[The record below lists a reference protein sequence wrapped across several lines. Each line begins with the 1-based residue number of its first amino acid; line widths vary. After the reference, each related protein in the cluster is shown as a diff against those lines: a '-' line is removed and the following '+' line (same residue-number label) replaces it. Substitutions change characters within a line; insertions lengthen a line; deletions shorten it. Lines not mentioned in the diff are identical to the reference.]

1 MKTLRFCFMVM
12 LFITSISIHAQNT
25 RSTVSGTVVSP
36 DKIPLENVS
45 VSIEGTHYGAL
56 SDENGKFRFS
66 GPIGQYMLVVS
77 SLDHKPYKS
86 AVNLKRGESTFNIVL
101 TEKAHELTEVV
112 VEAGV
117 NRFSNKESEYIAR
130 LPLKN
135 LENPQVYSVIGKDLI
150 KEQIIVNFDDALKNS
165 PGIDKLWSS
174 TGRGGDGAAYFTIRG
189 FAVQPTMVNGLGGQ
203 TNGGL
208 DPANIE
214 RIEVLKG
221 PSGTLF
227 GSSLVS
233 FGGLINIV
241 TKRPF
246 ENFAGD
252 ISYTMG
258 SYGLSR
264 IAADI
269 NTPIDKEK
277 KLLLRTNAAY
287 QTENSFQDAGFK
299 KSVFLAPSLLYKAND
314 KLTFTVNTEFYTSE
328 STNPLMVFLN
338 RSRELEFKTP
348 DELGMDYKRSF
359 TSNDITI
366 KTPTTKLFGMMEYK
380 LSDKWTSQ
388 TSVSYSNRQSKGLYS
403 YVMFLQPLR
412 DDTLSRYVGSQNT
425 TGTTVDIQQN
435 FIGDFKI
442 GNMRNRLV
450 VGFDY
455 FNSKSNGSSNYI
467 LFDKIS
473 STGAD
478 PNYTNLSEAAVNA
491 KLSGNTPSKSNSNAN
506 TYSVYFSDVLNAT
519 DRLLLMASLRLDYFD
534 DKGYY
539 DVSSGET
546 SGDYSQTAFSPKFG
560 AVYQIL
566 PEKLSIFANYMN
578 GFENVGSSVQPDGSV
593 RTFKPK
599 QANQIEG
606 GIKTSL
612 FDGKLVGTA
621 SYYDIYVT
629 NVTRPDPDQV
639 GFTIQNGDVYSRGV
653 EFDFTVN
660 PIAGLS
666 IIAGYS
672 YNESVNKKTSPSVD
686 GRREIS
692 AGPRNLVN
700 GWVSYTIQNGVAK
713 GLGFGFGGNYAS
725 ENAITNTAET
735 GRFVIPAYTILNATA
750 FYATGAFRF
759 GLKVDNLTDKKYWK
773 GWSTVEPQKLR
784 QVIGNISFHF

>member
-12 LFITSISIHAQNT
+12 LFITSISIHAQNI

-86 AVNLKRGESTFNIVL
+86 AVNLKRGENTFNIVL

-112 VEAGV
+112 VEAAV

-165 PGIDKLWSS
+165 SGIDKLWSS
-174 TGRGGDGAAYFTIRG
+174 TGRGGDGAAYFSLRG

-241 TKRPF
+241 TKKPF

-277 KLLLRTNAAY
+277 KLLLRTSAAY

-299 KSVFLAPSLLYKAND
+299 KSVFLAPSLLYKASD
-314 KLTFTVNTEFYTSE
+314 RLSFTVNTEFYTSE

-338 RSRELEFKTP
+338 RSRELEYKTP

-491 KLSGNTPSKSNSNAN
+491 KLSGSTPSKSNSNAN
-506 TYSVYFSDVLNAT
+506 TYSVYFSDVLNVT

-546 SGDYSQTAFSPKFG
+546 SGDYNQTAFSPKFG

-653 EFDFTVN
+653 EFDLTAN

-735 GRFVIPAYTILNATA
+735 GRFVIPAYRILNATA
-750 FYATGAFRF
+750 FYSTGAFRF

>member
-12 LFITSISIHAQNT
+12 LFITSISIHAQNA

-86 AVNLKRGESTFNIVL
+86 AVNLKRGENTFNIVL

-112 VEAGV
+112 VEAAV

-165 PGIDKLWSS
+165 SGIDKLWSS

-491 KLSGNTPSKSNSNAN
+491 KLSGSTPSKSNSNAN
-506 TYSVYFSDVLNAT
+506 TYSVYFSDVLNVT
-519 DRLLLMASLRLDYFD
+519 DRLLLMASLRL
-534 DKGYY
+534 
-539 DVSSGET
+539 
-546 SGDYSQTAFSPKFG
+546 
-560 AVYQIL
+560 
-566 PEKLSIFANYMN
+566 
-578 GFENVGSSVQPDGSV
+578 
-593 RTFKPK
+593 
-599 QANQIEG
+599 
-606 GIKTSL
+606 
-612 FDGKLVGTA
+612 
-621 SYYDIYVT
+621 
-629 NVTRPDPDQV
+629 
-639 GFTIQNGDVYSRGV
+639 
-653 EFDFTVN
+653 
-660 PIAGLS
+660 
-666 IIAGYS
+666 
-672 YNESVNKKTSPSVD
+672 
-686 GRREIS
+686 
-692 AGPRNLVN
+692 
-700 GWVSYTIQNGVAK
+700 
-713 GLGFGFGGNYAS
+713 
-725 ENAITNTAET
+725 
-735 GRFVIPAYTILNATA
+735 
-750 FYATGAFRF
+750 
-759 GLKVDNLTDKKYWK
+759 
-773 GWSTVEPQKLR
+773 
-784 QVIGNISFHF
+784 